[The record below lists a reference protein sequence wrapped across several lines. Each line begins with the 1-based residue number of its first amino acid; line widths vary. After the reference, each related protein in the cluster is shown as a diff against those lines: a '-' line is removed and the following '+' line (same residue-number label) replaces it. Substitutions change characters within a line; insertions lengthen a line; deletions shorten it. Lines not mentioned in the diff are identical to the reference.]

1 MQRYQGHGGVL
12 GVVELVGRGP
22 PTTFALRGLVAGFST
37 W

>member
-1 MQRYQGHGGVL
+1 MQRHQGQGAVL
-12 GVVELVGRGP
+12 GVVELVGQGP